1 MMYIVY
7 LSKYYRKKTISDSDL
22 RNIIDKWHGK
32 STKTAEV
39 STDAKKIL
47 QDLKYL
53 FEKQCPELS
62 PLSDCIIISSKEPGC
77 YFKTNENIS
86 VEIFADDVPGP
97 I

>member
-1 MMYIVY
+1 MYIVY
-7 LSKYYRKKTISDSDL
+7 LSKYYRKKTISDSEL

-62 PLSDCIIISSKEPGC
+62 PLNDCMIISSKEPGC
-77 YFKTNENIS
+77 YFKTIENIS
-86 VEIFADDVPGP
+86 LEIFADNVPGP